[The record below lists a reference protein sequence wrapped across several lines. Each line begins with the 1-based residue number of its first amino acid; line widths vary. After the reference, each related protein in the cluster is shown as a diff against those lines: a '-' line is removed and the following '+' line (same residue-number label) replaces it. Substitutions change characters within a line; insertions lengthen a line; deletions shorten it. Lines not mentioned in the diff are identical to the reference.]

1 MWRLLRDKAITNL
14 DAALILK
21 EQPNRHHCS
30 SIHCSYYSCFQ
41 AIKYIII
48 SDLGLSDADIITNRE
63 KESYLYN
70 GKMVKPSEHDFLIT
84 YLHKNIIYLKELK
97 DAQMFSENMNKLKSL
112 RNNSDYKPILIEKDK
127 SDNALNY
134 AETVHK
140 ILKRIYKY
148 DQN

>member
-41 AIKYIII
+41 VIKYIII
-48 SDLGLSDADIITNRE
+48 TDLGLSDAEIVTNRE
-63 KESYLYN
+63 KESLLS
-70 GKMVKPSEHDFLIT
+70 GRKKPSEHDYLIT
-84 YLHKNIIYLKELK
+84 LLHKNIINLKKLD
-97 DAQMFSENMNKLKSL
+97 DAQTFNENISKLKSL